1 MKTLRKIN
9 NIAGGTTLIL
19 FITVYIGMLAQ
30 IPLGI
35 IQVTSA
41 IIIAYKMFLKSDYAK
56 KHLTIYWILA
66 LTELFLF
73 YLEHYHYQSS
83 NDFIELSLMVF
94 FPMAIAIYFKII
106 MNHITK
112 EYENTRKSNP
122 II

>member
-9 NIAGGTTLIL
+9 NIAFYTTLIF
-19 FITVYIGMLAQ
+19 FITVYLGMLAQ

-35 IQVTSA
+35 IQVISA
-41 IIIAYKMFLKSDYAK
+41 IILSYNVYQKSSYAK
-56 KHLTIYWILA
+56 KNLTIYWILT
-66 LTELFLF
+66 LLELFLF
-73 YLEHYHYQSS
+73 YLEHYKYQSS
-83 NDFIELSLMVF
+83 NDFIELSLIVF

-112 EYENTRKSNP
+112 DYENTRKPNV

>member
-1 MKTLRKIN
+1 MKTLRKLN
-9 NIAGGTTLIL
+9 NIAFYTTLIL
-19 FITVYIGMLAQ
+19 FITVYLGMLAQ

-35 IQVTSA
+35 IQVISA
-41 IIIAYKMFLKSDYAK
+41 IILSYNVYLKSNYAK
-56 KHLTIYWILA
+56 KHLTIYWILT
-66 LTELFLF
+66 LTELILL
-73 YLEHYHYQSS
+73 YLEHYQYQSS

-112 EYENTRKSNP
+112 EYENPRKSNL

>member
-1 MKTLRKIN
+1 MKTLRRIN
-9 NIAGGTTLIL
+9 NIAFYTTLIL
-19 FITVYIGMLAQ
+19 FITVYLGMLAQ

-35 IQVTSA
+35 IQVISA
-41 IIIAYKMFLKSDYAK
+41 IILTYKMFLKSDYAK
-56 KHLTIYWILA
+56 KHLTIYWILT

-73 YLEHYHYQSS
+73 YLEQYHYQSS
-83 NDFIELSLMVF
+83 NDFIELSVMVF

-112 EYENTRKSNP
+112 EYENTRKSNL

>member
-9 NIAGGTTLIL
+9 NIAFYTTLIL
-19 FITVYIGMLAQ
+19 FITVYLGMLAQ

-35 IQVTSA
+35 IQVISA
-41 IIIAYKMFLKSDYAK
+41 IILSYNVYQKSSYEK
-56 KHLTIYWILA
+56 KNLTIYWILT
-66 LTELFLF
+66 LLELFLF
-73 YLEHYHYQSS
+73 YLEHYKYQSS
-83 NDFIELSLMVF
+83 NDFIELSLIVF

-112 EYENTRKSNP
+112 HYGNTRQPNA

>member
-9 NIAGGTTLIL
+9 NIAFYTTLIF
-19 FITVYIGMLAQ
+19 FITVYLGMLAQ

-35 IQVTSA
+35 IQVISA
-41 IIIAYKMFLKSDYAK
+41 IILSYNVYQKSIYAK
-56 KHLTIYWILA
+56 KHLTIYWILT
-66 LTELFLF
+66 LLELFLF
-73 YLEHYHYQSS
+73 YLEHYKYQSS
-83 NDFIELSLMVF
+83 NDFIELSLIVF

-112 EYENTRKSNP
+112 DYENTRKPNV

>member
-9 NIAGGTTLIL
+9 NIAFYTTLIL
-19 FITVYIGMLAQ
+19 FITVYLGMLAQ

-41 IIIAYKMFLKSDYAK
+41 IIITYKMFLKSDYAK
-56 KHLTIYWILA
+56 KHLAIYWILT
-66 LTELFLF
+66 LTELYLF
-73 YLEHYHYQSS
+73 YLEQYHYQSS
-83 NDFIELSLMVF
+83 NDFIELSLMVI

-112 EYENTRKSNP
+112 EYENARKPNL

>member
-9 NIAGGTTLIL
+9 NIAFYTTLIL
-19 FITVYIGMLAQ
+19 FITVYLGMLAQ

-35 IQVTSA
+35 IQVISA
-41 IIIAYKMFLKSDYAK
+41 IIITYKMFLKSDYAK
-56 KHLTIYWILA
+56 KHLTIYWIFT
-66 LTELFLF
+66 LTELYLF
-73 YLEHYHYQSS
+73 YLEQYHYQSS
-83 NDFIELSLMVF
+83 NDFIELLLMVF

-112 EYENTRKSNP
+112 KYENARKSNL

>member
-9 NIAGGTTLIL
+9 NIAFYTTLIL
-19 FITVYIGMLAQ
+19 FITVYLGMLAQ

-35 IQVTSA
+35 IQVISA
-41 IIIAYKMFLKSDYAK
+41 IILSYNVYQKSSYAK
-56 KHLTIYWILA
+56 KHLTIYWILT
-66 LTELFLF
+66 LLELFLF
-73 YLEHYHYQSS
+73 YLEHYKYQSS
-83 NDFIELSLMVF
+83 NDFIELSLIVF

-112 EYENTRKSNP
+112 DYENTRKPNV

>member
-1 MKTLRKIN
+1 MKTLRRIN
-9 NIAGGTTLIL
+9 NIAFYTTLIL
-19 FITVYIGMLAQ
+19 FITVYLGMLAQ

-35 IQVTSA
+35 IQVISA
-41 IIIAYKMFLKSDYAK
+41 IILTYKMFLKSDYAK
-56 KHLTIYWILA
+56 KHLTIYWILT

-73 YLEHYHYQSS
+73 YLEQYHYQSS

-112 EYENTRKSNP
+112 EYENTRKSNL

>member
-9 NIAGGTTLIL
+9 NIAFYTTLIF
-19 FITVYIGMLAQ
+19 FITVYLGMLAQ

-35 IQVTSA
+35 IQVISA
-41 IIIAYKMFLKSDYAK
+41 IILSYNVYQKSSYAK
-56 KHLTIYWILA
+56 KHLTIYWILT
-66 LTELFLF
+66 LLELFLF
-73 YLEHYHYQSS
+73 YLEHYKYQSS
-83 NDFIELSLMVF
+83 NDFIELSLIVF

-112 EYENTRKSNP
+112 DYENTRKPNV